1 MEVTYYLDS
10 DLNICPVKKYLECF
24 LPNKFDN
31 PKITNRKNRILATI
45 DQKIQFVKE
54 NPGRQASF
62 LSTLHN
68 HNFIEIKSGKDKNT
82 VIRILYAIY
91 NNKIVLLNAFDK
103 SNKYDTNKEKKE
115 VEKYYL
121 ITDEY
126 IENLKRNPSCYE
138 NYK

>member
-24 LPNKFDN
+24 LPNKFDTS
-31 PKITNRKNRILATI
+31 KTTDRKNRILATI

-82 VIRILYAIY
+82 VIRILYIIY
-91 NNKIVLLNAFDK
+91 NKKIVLLNAFEK
-103 SNKYDTNKEKKE
+103 SNKYDTNKAKKE

-121 ITDEY
+121 ITDVY
-126 IENLKRNPSCYE
+126 VENFKRNPSCYE
-138 NYK
+138 SYK